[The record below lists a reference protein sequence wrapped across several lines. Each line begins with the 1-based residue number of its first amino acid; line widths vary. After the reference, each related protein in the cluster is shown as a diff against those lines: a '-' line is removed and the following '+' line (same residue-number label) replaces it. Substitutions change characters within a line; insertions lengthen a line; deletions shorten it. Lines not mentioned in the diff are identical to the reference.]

1 MTWARPRWPVRHL
14 PQALPG
20 RPGPQLPP
28 QTLCPTRPSWSRPRA
43 SAPFVPAHVVTS
55 PLVRTHPRPPRCP
68 EPTVCHGNKPTALTN
83 RRATAAVGGRGP
95 AATPGAE
102 PAPLCRRLGVGT
114 SVVPRLL
121 PHSGCQSQGPK
132 TLRVG
137 ALGLWPK
144 CRSRSEGEETVRGM
158 ALPRRGTRPHPRSLG
173 TPTSH
178 FAHSRSARSHGD
190 ISQTPWPSHLDE
202 QYHCPLPRARPG
214 QRSQRQVPQGQ
225 GRSLG
230 PGCGRLQGPHIRP
243 LEI

>member
-1 MTWARPRWPVRHL
+1 MTWARPRRPVQRL
-14 PQALPG
+14 PQARPG

-28 QTLCPTRPSWSRPRA
+28 QTLCPTHLFRSWPRA

-121 PHSGCQSQGPK
+121 PHSGCRSQGPK

-190 ISQTPWPSHLDE
+190 ISQHRGQATLTSSIIVHFPGPDRGRGPSASF
-202 QYHCPLPRARPG
+202 PRVKDVAW
-214 QRSQRQVPQGQ
+214 GQ
-225 GRSLG
+225 GVDACEGL
-230 PGCGRLQGPHIRP
+230 I
-243 LEI
+243 